1 MVSLFFYPSSL
12 NEKQVHVVE
21 LSPELYEPIS
31 ITGKLTE
38 FCYEGFNRDLL
49 PEIYE
54 GFNRD
59 LLPEIYEKHM
69 AFISHCKLTSA
80 VNFTASV
87 IRTRKKDFLSES
99 LNIQCSAPRR
109 A

>member
-38 FCYEGFNRDLL
+38 FC
-49 PEIYE
+49 YE

-109 A
+109 AYNYKMHF